1 MNKKIIKTIYNLS
14 SGTIGAL
21 TGLRLY
27 KELDLVVAQWV
38 EFVEKQEIEF
48 KTLVDAWRDWNRNTI
63 KPKGED
69 HEIL

>member
-1 MNKKIIKTIYNLS
+1 MNKKIIQTIYSLS

-27 KELDLVVAQWV
+27 KELDLVVEKWV

-48 KTLVDAWRDWNRNTI
+48 KTWVDAWRAFEPEYKKT
-63 KPKGED
+63 KKEK
-69 HEIL
+69 

>member
-1 MNKKIIKTIYNLS
+1 MNKKIIKTIYSLS

-48 KTLVDAWRDWNRNTI
+48 ETWVDAWQAFEPEYKKT
-63 KPKGED
+63 KKEK
-69 HEIL
+69 